1 MSRLLV
7 ISPDILCVAGCG
19 YELWSHRGSFVDA
32 LPFLCVMAWAAV
44 DAVLWVKA
52 DCAAAQKE
60 SES

>member
-1 MSRLLV
+1 MTTGNPSPTNTADPAGGRSGLV
-7 ISPDILCVAGCG
+7 
-19 YELWSHRGSFVDA
+19 

-52 DCAAAQKE
+52 DCALAEKE